1 MKELKKIQTSEGGR
15 QYSILIVDDVA
26 KNIQLVA
33 KFLTKEGYNLY
44 FAQNGEATLKQIEK
58 ISFDLIL
65 LDVMMPGMDG
75 FDVCEKLKNKEK
87 SKDIPVIFLTA
98 KTDEDAIARGF
109 ACGGVDY
116 VTKPFTPSELVA
128 RVKTHLQLR
137 SREME
142 LRDLNSTKDTLLSV
156 ISHDLKTPFFN
167 IMSLGE
173 LLLKNFKTFSEDE
186 IKDFIENIVQ
196 AARVSHNLLENLLN
210 WTRVQTG
217 KILFIPE
224 PLNLEEIIKYN
235 EVFIQPQADKKN
247 IKCEYRI
254 EDDLEVF
261 ADKNML
267 NTIIR
272 NLITNA
278 IKYSSR
284 GGNVI
289 VKAKKSKKKALV
301 EVKDS
306 GIGMPAESVKQLLSH
321 DSFKTTPGTEQE
333 TGSGFGLILTTEFVE
348 KNEGKLFIEST
359 EGKGSTFSFTIP
371 LADDVDIR
379 KEK

>member
-1 MKELKKIQTSEGGR
+1 MKELKKIQTREDDR

-33 KFLTKEGYNLY
+33 KFLTKEGYNLH

-75 FDVCEKLKNKEK
+75 FDVCEKIKSQEK

-98 KTDEDAIARGF
+98 KTDDDAIARGF
-109 ACGGVDY
+109 ECGGVDY
-116 VTKPFTPSELVA
+116 VTKPFTPTELVA

-142 LRDLNSTKDTLLSV
+142 LKDLNNTKDTLLSV
-156 ISHDLKTPFFN
+156 ISHDLRTPFFN

-173 LLLKNFKTFSEDE
+173 LLIKNYKTYSEDE
-186 IKDFIENIVQ
+186 IKDLIDNIVQ
-196 AARVSHNLLENLLN
+196 ASRLSHNLLENLLN

-217 KILFIPE
+217 KMMFNPE
-224 PLNLEEIIKYN
+224 QLNLKEIIKYN
-235 EVFIQPQADKKN
+235 VGFVQPQAGNKN
-247 IKCEYRI
+247 IKCEYKI
-254 EDDLEVF
+254 DDDLEIY

-278 IKYSSR
+278 IKYTTR
-284 GGNVI
+284 GGNVL
-289 VKAKKSKKKALV
+289 VKAMKNKKKALV
-301 EVKDS
+301 EVVDT
-306 GIGMPAESVKQLLSH
+306 GIGMPAEIVRKLLSRN
-321 DSFKTTPGTEQE
+321 SFKTTPGTEQE
-333 TGSGFGLILTTEFVE
+333 TGSGFGLVLTSEFVE
-348 KNEGKLFIEST
+348 KNGGKLFIESSV
-359 EGKGSTFSFTIP
+359 GKGSTFGFTIP
-371 LADDVDIR
+371 LSSGVKM
-379 KEK
+379 KEEK

>member
-1 MKELKKIQTSEGGR
+1 MKELKKIQTSESSR
-15 QYSILIVDDVA
+15 QHSILIVDDVA

-75 FDVCEKLKNKEK
+75 FEVCKKLKSQEN
-87 SKDIPVIFLTA
+87 SKDVPVIFLTA
-98 KTDEDAIARGF
+98 KTDDDAIARGF

-116 VTKPFTPSELVA
+116 VTKPFTPTELVA

-142 LRDLNSTKDTLLSV
+142 LKDLNNTKDTLLSV

-173 LLLKNFKTFSEDE
+173 LLLKNYKTFSENE
-186 IKDFIENIVQ
+186 IKEFIDNIVQ
-196 AARVSHNLLENLLN
+196 ASRVSHNLLENLLN

-217 KILFIPE
+217 KILFKPE
-224 PLNLEEIIKYN
+224 PLDLNDILKGN
-235 EVFIQPQADKKN
+235 VTFVQPQAENKD
-247 IKCEYRI
+247 IKCEYKMK
-254 EDDLEVF
+254 EDLQVF

-278 IKYSSR
+278 IKYTPR
-284 GGNVI
+284 GGSVL
-289 VKAKKSKKKALV
+289 VKARRKKKKALI
-301 EVKDS
+301 EVIDT
-306 GIGMPAESVKQLLSH
+306 GIGISAAKVKLILSRNN
-321 DSFKTTPGTEQE
+321 FKTTPGTEE
-333 TGSGFGLILTTEFVE
+333 ESGSGFGLVLTSEFVE
-348 KNEGKLFIEST
+348 KNEGKLFIESSI
-359 EGKGSTFSFTIP
+359 GKGSVFGFTIP
-371 LADDVDIR
+371 LSDEVHM
-379 KEK
+379 KE